1 MYRPPYAAMSEPRKH
16 HRSPKESVKR
26 KLGAALAKARRRR
39 RWPQKELARRLGMSR
54 DRLGK
59 WERGVHTPSLED
71 VALLSEVLGIPFW
84 ELGLGDA
91 PAEALSSRELLELA
105 RSFGVMSRL
114 LQPWLGKL
122 RRETARNER

>member
-1 MYRPPYAAMSEPRKH
+1 MK
-16 HRSPKESVKR
+16 KKF
-26 KLGAALAKARRRR
+26 GTALSKARRRR
-39 RWPQKELARRLGMSR
+39 RWSQKELARRLGMSR

-91 PAEALSSRELLELA
+91 PEEALSSKELLELA
-105 RSFGVMSRL
+105 RSLGVMSRL
-114 LQPWLGKL
+114 LRPWLARL
-122 RRETARNER
+122 RPETVRKES